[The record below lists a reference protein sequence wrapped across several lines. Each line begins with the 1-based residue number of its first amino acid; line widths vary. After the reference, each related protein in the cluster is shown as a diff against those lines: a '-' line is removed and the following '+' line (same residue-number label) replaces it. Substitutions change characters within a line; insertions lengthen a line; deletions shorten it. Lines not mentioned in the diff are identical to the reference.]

1 MAVMVIVSLNQLDM
15 TYEELLKDR
24 QDQLDYWNQF
34 TIRRLAAMERAR
46 WCMPSTK
53 GRLTKTAPISVIPQ
67 EDLHNIDITN
77 SELSSIYNVRKVYI
91 IQYRK
96 ENGINAPRYK
106 SIEFIP
112 LEELHNPYNSIDS
125 LSKKYNVPPKKIA
138 DYRREYGISG
148 RDVSHKKDILLTTNP
163 VNVIPLEELHS
174 QYIGTKPLAKKYK
187 VDVFRLRKYRKE
199 HNIKFIREYD
209 RK

>member
-1 MAVMVIVSLNQLDM
+1 MVVMVIVSLNQSVM

-34 TIRRLAAMERAR
+34 TIRRLAAMERAK

-53 GRLTKTAPISVIPQ
+53 GRLTKTVPLSVIPQ

-77 SELSSIYNVRKVYI
+77 SELAIMYNVRKMYI

-174 QYIGTKPLAKKYK
+174 PYIGTKSLAKKYK
-187 VDVFRLRKYRKE
+187 VDVVRLRKYRTE